1 MRELLVTNE
10 RHSKKRLDSDHEVHA
25 ESFSDSLT
33 KQAKGGTMSQSKSIN
48 LRSDFIRLWIVTL
61 TTVTLTVSAT
71 ASFAQVAPTPP
82 FHQCPSVGAD
92 TGCAI
97 LLDIDKTGSLRVFN
111 DPTQGPYDTIEDTL
125 VGVQND
131 SENPIASI
139 PLSGP
144 DIFGF
149 DGDGICGL
157 SPITGQPFVP
167 APGACPFGPT
177 GYEGPDTSFSTA
189 SVNSGVVNFPTNLA
203 SNTSAYFSLE
213 GAIQTKCPPINA
225 PAPLSQ
231 DDPQWANTV
240 IGTSTVTIGDYGCFL
255 TDVAMEVNFYAAKQG
270 SAFRTDPKQL
280 DAYLTPLNA
289 FDPDGNLL
297 FSKLP
302 LIQTYAASHGV
313 TVFFSAFVDSRNDFT
328 LDQYLCNAQPPML
341 QVGTDNAPH
350 WVLATGQATQQG
362 TITYSDIDPDDY
374 ANGNSLAGYP
384 AWNNTYSQMLLFSD
398 TASSLSGLYI
408 EGHSPIE
415 FVLTAPDGSQ
425 TGYDPLTKLSLNSIP
440 SSGYGNNQL
449 VNDHTKKPPL
459 TKNVKELVVNGP
471 TIGTYT
477 LQIFGTGTGPYTI
490 DFTAYDENGTPSTQT
505 ITGHATPSTDVSYA
519 VQYSSIPGSNVTV
532 SPLPPSG
539 MLSILPKKLNF
550 GTVALNKSK
559 LGVISIVNRGK
570 VSKKSHPASVTITTE
585 TITGSSAP
593 SPFSLLK
600 QCSDQVLPPR
610 GKGVQPSATRCTVT
624 VQFAPTEAISYSGSL
639 NIFDASEPNAVQT
652 IPLTGK
658 GKASKKT
665 VNHDLY

>member
-1 MRELLVTNE
+1 
-10 RHSKKRLDSDHEVHA
+10 
-25 ESFSDSLT
+25 
-33 KQAKGGTMSQSKSIN
+33 MSQSKSSN
-48 LRSDFIRLWIVTL
+48 LRSDFITRLCTCIVALTTITL
-61 TTVTLTVSAT
+61 TASAT

-97 LLDIDKTGSLRVFN
+97 LLYIDKTGSLRVFD
-111 DPTQGPYDTIEDTL
+111 DPAQGPYDLAEDTL

-131 SENPIASI
+131 SQNPIPSI
-139 PLSGP
+139 PLSGL

-157 SPITGQPFVP
+157 SPETNRPFMP
-167 APGACPFGPT
+167 APGGCPFGPT
-177 GYEGPDTSFSTA
+177 GYEGPNTSFSNTTP
-189 SVNSGVVNFPTNLA
+189 SSGVVNFPTNLA
-203 SNTSAYFSLE
+203 PNTSTYFSLE

-231 DDPQWANTV
+231 DDPRWANMV
-240 IGTSTVTIGDYGCFL
+240 LGTSKVTIGNFGCFL
-255 TDVAMEVNFYAAKQG
+255 TDLAMEVNYYAAKQ
-270 SAFRTDPKQL
+270 SVAFRTDPQQL
-280 DAYLTPLNA
+280 DTYLTSQNA
-289 FDPDGNLL
+289 FDKEGNFL
-297 FSKLP
+297 SSGLP
-302 LIQTYAASHGV
+302 AVQTYASNHGIAM
-313 TVFFSAFVDSRNDFT
+313 FFVDSVDSRNDFT
-328 LDQYLCNAQPPML
+328 LDQYLCNAQAPML
-341 QVGTDNAPH
+341 QVGTDDTPH
-350 WVLATGQATQQG
+350 WVFATGQAIQQG
-362 TITYSDIDPDDY
+362 TITYTDIDPDGY
-374 ANGNSLAGYP
+374 ENGNSLAG
-384 AWNNTYSQMLLFSD
+384 WNNTYSKMILFSD
-398 TASSLSGLYI
+398 TPSPLAGLYI

-449 VNDHTKKPPL
+449 VNDHTRKPPL
-459 TKNVKELVVNGP
+459 TPNVKELVVNGP

-519 VQYSSIPGSNVTV
+519 VQYSSVPGSNITV
-532 SPLPPSG
+532 SPMPPSG

-550 GTVALNKSK
+550 GTVALNESK

-570 VSKKSHPASVTITTE
+570 ASKKSHPASVTITTE

-600 QCSDQVLPPR
+600 QCSDQVLPPK
-610 GKGVQPSATRCTVT
+610 GKGVRPSDTRCTVT

-639 NIFDASEPNAVQT
+639 NIFDASQPNAVQT
-652 IPLTGK
+652 IPLAGK
-658 GKASKKT
+658 GAASKK
-665 VNHDLY
+665 VANQDLWSALRP